1 LFEEGDRHEAATHR
15 REARD
20 KMKQQR
26 QQQRIERQAKKRRAL
41 LKRHYEPIV
50 LIENF
55 CTLVEKEIRKQD
67 LPERFQLA
75 TTTPTDLEKAENAYA
90 LVEGAMWILSKIPS
104 IASEFFLAASP
115 DSMQTDAEE
124 MNDMGLLKHQKNIL
138 ESILCALKYV
148 KKEKLEPE
156 LIRKYR
162 QIAS

>member
-1 LFEEGDRHEAATHR
+1 MFEEGDRHEAATHR

-26 QQQRIERQAKKRRAL
+26 QQQRIERQAEKRQAL

-55 CTLVEKEIRKQD
+55 CTPMEKEIRKKD

-90 LVEGAMWILSKIPS
+90 LDERAMWILSKIPS
-104 IASEFFLAASP
+104 IALEFFLAASP